1 MLTYKITQDN
11 NGQEQL
17 ETNIIGKALLTIP
30 QLNKG
35 TAFTEEERQSF
46 SLIGKLPSQIENL
59 ETQVQRAYAE
69 YKSYENEMNQNVYL
83 NQLLDTNQILFYRLI
98 QDHIEEMLPT
108 IYTPVV
114 GDAVKSFHKRFT
126 NPRGLYITFNDQDRI
141 EEILENRTNPQVD
154 LIVVSDGEGVLG
166 IGDQGVGAMAIPVAK
181 LMVYTLAGSI
191 NPNHTLPIILDTGTN
206 NEQLLNDPLY
216 LGWRHPRV
224 SGEKYE
230 LFIKKFIAA
239 VQKKIPNVFLHWED
253 FGKYNAFRNLENY
266 RDQLCTFNDD
276 IQGTGIVA
284 VSALLTAVKKLK
296 QKLSQQRFV
305 IFGAGSAGVG
315 ITDAICRE
323 MVNEGLNEAE
333 ARKHFWLIDSKGLLT
348 TASHHANSH

>member
-141 EEILENRTNPQVD
+141 EEILENQRRFAT
-154 LIVVSDGEGVLG
+154 
-166 IGDQGVGAMAIPVAK
+166 VGAKYGLTSEEVERLGK
-181 LMVYTLAGSI
+181 G
-191 NPNHTLPIILDTGTN
+191 
-206 NEQLLNDPLY
+206 ELY
-216 LGWRHPRV
+216 LQVEHGVKDDTPYLRRTSNDTSVRQLP
-224 SGEKYE
+224 K
-230 LFIKKFIAA
+230 
-239 VQKKIPNVFLHWED
+239 VFRG
-253 FGKYNAFRNLENY
+253 GK
-266 RDQLCTFNDD
+266 
-276 IQGTGIVA
+276 
-284 VSALLTAVKKLK
+284 
-296 QKLSQQRFV
+296 
-305 IFGAGSAGVG
+305 
-315 ITDAICRE
+315 
-323 MVNEGLNEAE
+323 
-333 ARKHFWLIDSKGLLT
+333 
-348 TASHHANSH
+348 